1 MHLVHVFLDTSHAP
15 VPDDFSAFV
24 MSCAR
29 ADEGIEHVTVHADE
43 RPVVLG
49 LFVAARSPDD
59 ARRAARAVAERA
71 AGRHPGLAG
80 ASAVSCRMPLTASGP
95 GRTAAG
101 GLLMPPPD
109 QASQER

>member
-1 MHLVHVFLDTSHAP
+1 
-15 VPDDFSAFV
+15 

-29 ADEGIEHVTVHADE
+29 TDEGIEHVTVHADE
-43 RPVVLG
+43 RPVALG

-59 ARRAARAVAERA
+59 ARRAARAVVERA
-71 AGRHPGLAG
+71 VGRHPGLGG
-80 ASAVSCRMPLTASGP
+80 ASPVFCRTPFTASGT

-109 QASQER
+109 QASPER